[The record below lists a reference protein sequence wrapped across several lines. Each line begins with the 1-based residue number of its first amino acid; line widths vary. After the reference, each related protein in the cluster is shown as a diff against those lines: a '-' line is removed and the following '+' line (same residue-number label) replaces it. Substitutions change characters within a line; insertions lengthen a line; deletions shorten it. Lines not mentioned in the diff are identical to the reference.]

1 MGEGGK
7 SGVGMSVRLVYM
19 LNHAYMF
26 VCGEGGSLTREF
38 VCFLPGEYIVL
49 LCVGMCK
56 LRCKENG
63 PVLTYL

>member
-1 MGEGGK
+1 VGEGGK

-56 LRCKENG
+56 L
-63 PVLTYL
+63 